1 MGREAEECSTEGT
14 VCVKAPGGEAHEHQ
28 RQQKGGHV
36 LENAKMVQDKTAKA
50 SRPGYNKGV
59 QSGDTKGCQP

>member
-36 LENAKMVQDKTAKA
+36 AGKCKDGA
-50 SRPGYNKGV
+50 R
-59 QSGDTKGCQP
+59 